1 MNIWIQIVFNNSSY
15 SYHCAM
21 EHQLR
26 LEHITSFA
34 DAIFAFSITFMAIT
48 IDIPNLSRNLTQAQV
63 IEKLLESVPE
73 FEIYVISFFVIG
85 VYWIAYHQVF
95 NRIVGSHWIMTWL
108 TLIFLFFITLIP
120 FATNL
125 EIGFNYPIVF
135 VLYSIVLAMAGV
147 LLTITWLHATKNKL
161 IDKSLTERQ
170 IHAIS
175 LEAILP
181 TFVVLLSVLVSFI
194 DLQTAYYFWIVIIPA
209 KIILRKE
216 YPS

>member
-1 MNIWIQIVFNNSSY
+1 MQR
-15 SYHCAM
+15 
-21 EHQLR
+21 QLR

-48 IDIPNLSRNLTQAQV
+48 IDIPNLAQNLTQAQV
-63 IEKLLESVPE
+63 IDKLLQSIPE

-85 VYWIAYHQVF
+85 VYWIAYHQIF
-95 NRIVGSHWIMTWL
+95 NQIVNSDMTVTWL

-125 EIGFNYPIVF
+125 QIGFGYHILF
-135 VLYSIVLAMAGV
+135 VLFALVLAMAGT

-161 IDKSLTERQ
+161 IDKDLTRIE
-170 IHAIS
+170 IHTIS
-175 LEAILP
+175 LEAIVP
-181 TFVVLLSVLVSFI
+181 TVVYFLSILVSFI
-194 DLQTAYYFWIVIIPA
+194 DLQIAYYFWIVIIPA
-209 KIILRKE
+209 KMILRKK